1 MSDAVDSAPALGTKL
16 SMTVKVLKR
25 NLRCGPLVNHQ
36 HISENMPLAGDIIS
50 LSFKILSYRSQTLYI
65 FEKTAFQNRVSWK
78 KNHKS
83 FFFFYWCY
91 LSLSHLK
98 LCTNNICMASKIQ
111 AGNNADCKLSEQ
123 AADGGKHDLSVLC
136 MYSRWQSV
144 HIMTIQASLSNQLL

>member
-65 FEKTAFQNRVSWK
+65 FEKTAFQNRVS
-78 KNHKS
+78 
-83 FFFFYWCY
+83 
-91 LSLSHLK
+91 
-98 LCTNNICMASKIQ
+98 
-111 AGNNADCKLSEQ
+111 
-123 AADGGKHDLSVLC
+123 
-136 MYSRWQSV
+136 
-144 HIMTIQASLSNQLL
+144 